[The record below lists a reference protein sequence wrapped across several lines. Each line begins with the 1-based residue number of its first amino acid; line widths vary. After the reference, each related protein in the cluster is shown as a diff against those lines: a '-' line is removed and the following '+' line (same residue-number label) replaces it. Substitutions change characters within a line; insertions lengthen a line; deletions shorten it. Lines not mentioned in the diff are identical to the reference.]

1 MEGSLPSD
9 QLQLAAAPVPLDLS
23 EIEPS
28 RKRSL
33 PPSTEGP
40 PKRSKKG
47 KKSKGSSKAVIPE
60 LNPSDYVRV
69 VKVTNKD
76 DLLHEGPVLLSKSDK
91 ASQMLLSDN
100 RMSVTSCKGYRMAR
114 ATHGAFQGTWYFE
127 VKITKLGKSGH
138 VRLGWST
145 RKGDLQAPVGYDQ
158 HSFGYRDL
166 EGVKVHQANRE
177 AYGEPFTEG
186 DIIGCLLHM
195 PEGGRAFEKE
205 KSDIVTWKGEL
216 YFVDEP
222 TADPAKLEGSL
233 VAFTKNGQM
242 QGIAYRDINEGTY
255 SPAAS
260 IYTLPEQKDGATAT
274 FNFGPDFEYPLPEL
288 ERCPPA
294 RPVAELSG
302 PPDDIAFP
310 ALAGADSEPGLEG
323 IKQSAVAV

>member
-1 MEGSLPSD
+1 MEGSLPTD
-9 QLQLAAAPVPLDLS
+9 QLQVAAAPAPLDLS

-33 PPSTEGP
+33 PPTTEGP

-47 KKSKGSSKAVIPE
+47 KKSKGGSKAVIPE

-91 ASQMLLSDN
+91 ASQMHLSDN
-100 RMSVTSCKGYRMAR
+100 RMSVTSSKGYRMAR

-166 EGVKVHQANRE
+166 EGVK
-177 AYGEPFTEG
+177 G

-233 VAFTKNGQM
+233 VAFTKNGRM

-260 IYTLPEQKDGATAT
+260 IYTLPEQKDGATVT
-274 FNFGPDFEYPLPEL
+274 FNFGPDFEHTLPEL
-288 ERCPPA
+288 QGCPPA

-310 ALAGADSEPGLEG
+310 APAGADTEPGLEG
-323 IKQSAVAV
+323 IKPSAVTT